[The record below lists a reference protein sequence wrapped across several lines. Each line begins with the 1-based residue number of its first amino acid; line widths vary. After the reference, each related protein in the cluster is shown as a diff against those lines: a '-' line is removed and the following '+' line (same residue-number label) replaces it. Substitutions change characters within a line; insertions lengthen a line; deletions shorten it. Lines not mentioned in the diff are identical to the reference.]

1 VGRGNAQPLGR
12 AHNYGSE
19 ACSYSGLYQG
29 KPCLSHHGNSATST
43 FRISFYEY
51 HLSWVLR
58 LLIPSLILLIL
69 LKTIQKK
76 REKKI
81 KDAVRNLFSFLAG
94 KILC

>member
-1 VGRGNAQPLGR
+1 LAN
-12 AHNYGSE
+12 
-19 ACSYSGLYQG
+19 GLYQG